1 MRKDQF
7 NKVIV
12 ALNHLKSSLDTN
24 ESKIKKQIGLIKKNA
39 GTVDHKNDNILVHDW
54 NESEDGDM
62 KISDRTDP
70 HDIVILPDID
80 VEEEGDEFNL
90 SLMI

>member
-1 MRKDQF
+1 
-7 NKVIV
+7 
-12 ALNHLKSSLDTN
+12 
-24 ESKIKKQIGLIKKNA
+24 
-39 GTVDHKNDNILVHDW
+39 
-54 NESEDGDM
+54 M
-62 KISDRTDP
+62 KISDP

>member
-1 MRKDQF
+1 M
-7 NKVIV
+7 
-12 ALNHLKSSLDTN
+12 NHLKYSLDTN
-24 ESKIKKQIGLIKKNA
+24 ESKIKKQIGLIKQNA
-39 GTVDHKNDNILVHDW
+39 GTVDHKNDNILVHDG

-62 KISDRTDP
+62 KISDP